1 MAELSAELEGK
12 IALLA
17 GKLAEARAEQA
28 ASAAENARLLDEVQ
42 ANQRALAESLE
53 QQTATNDVLG
63 VISRSPANLQPVFEM
78 IAERS
83 VPLCDA
89 EFSVVFR
96 FDGASIHLVAQHGLS
111 RVGYEAMA
119 NSYPMPPGPSSTT
132 SRAVMSGKVEQIP
145 DVLVDPDYQLGDVA
159 KNVNARSLVA
169 VPMLKNGRA
178 IGAINVGRSRP
189 GLFPARQIELLK
201 AFADQAVIA
210 IENVRLFDEVQARN
224 RELAESLEQQ
234 TATSE
239 ILHVISKSP
248 TDIEPV
254 LSAVAASAAQP
265 LRCL

>member
-1 MAELSAELEGK
+1 MAEFSAELEGK

-119 NSYPMPPGPSSTT
+119 HSYPMPPGPSSTT

-178 IGAINVGRSRP
+178 IGAHQCRRIAPRLISR
-189 GLFPARQIELLK
+189 A
-201 AFADQAVIA
+201 A
-210 IENVRLFDEVQARN
+210 N
-224 RELAESLEQQ
+224 RIAESLRRPGRHRDRERPPVRRGAGAQSR
-234 TATSE
+234 TGGKRSSSKPRPARSCTS
-239 ILHVISKSP
+239 SRNRRP
-248 TDIEPV
+248 T
-254 LSAVAASAAQP
+254 SS
-265 LRCL
+265 RS